1 MELKVCGLSNP
12 IEVETCISNNANYCG
27 FILNYP
33 KSHRYISLDKAKDL
47 TSIDKKN
54 SKYVG
59 VLVEPSEEELNK
71 FSKLNLDYF
80 QLYGNYDS
88 NKLKKLK
95 EKFKKKII
103 TTIQVKNKDDVNKYK
118 LVESESDIIL
128 WDSTGY
134 EESLSWDY
142 NWLKS
147 IPVRTKK
154 MIAGNITIDKLEDL
168 VELADIVDV
177 SGALETNKLKDINKI
192 KKFTNKIKI
201 INDANKKKYSFN

>member
-80 QLYGNYDS
+80 QLYGEYNVPR
-88 NKLKKLK
+88 LIEIKK
-95 EKFKKKII
+95 KFKKKLIS
-103 TTIQVKNKDDVNKYK
+103 TIQVKSKEDISGYK
-118 LVESESDIIL
+118 LVEAGSDIIL
-128 WDSTGY
+128 WDSSGY
-134 EESLSWDY
+134 EKSL
-142 NWLKS
+142 NWNFRWLETVS
-147 IPVRTKK
+147 TKVNK
-154 MIAGNITIDKLEDL
+154 MVAGNISIDKIQDL
-168 VELADIVDV
+168 VGLADIVDV
-177 SGALETNKLKDINKI
+177 SGALETNKVKDINKI
-192 KKFTNKIKI
+192 IEFTAKIKKI
-201 INDANKKKYSFN
+201 SYEN

>member
-1 MELKVCGLSNP
+1 MKLKVCGLSNP
-12 IEVETCISNNANYCG
+12 IEVDTCVSHHVDYCG

-33 KSHRYISLDKAKDL
+33 KSHRYISLEKAKNL
-47 TSIDKKN
+47 TNINKGN
-54 SKYVG
+54 TKYVG
-59 VLVEPSEEELNK
+59 VLVNPNEEELIT

-88 NKLKKLK
+88 IMLKKLK

-103 TTIQVKNKDDVNKYK
+103 TTIQVRNKDDVNKYK

-147 IPVRTKK
+147 IPVKKKK
-154 MIAGNITIDKLEDL
+154 MIAGNITIDKLENL
-168 VELADIVDV
+168 VELTDIVDV
-177 SGALETNKLKDINKI
+177 SGALETNKVKDINKI
-192 KKFTNKIKI
+192 KKFTKKIKI
-201 INDANKKKYSFN
+201 INDADKKKYSFN